1 MSWEEVSTV
10 QLRTEF
16 VLLARQ
22 EGANVRQLCRR
33 FNISPSTAYKWLSR
47 FEKSGA
53 EGLNNQSRRPKTSPK
68 RCADEVEKQ
77 ILTVSQEYAAWG
89 ARKLKRVLEDKGLV
103 MPSVSTVHAV
113 LQRHSRVD
121 PKAAEIKPFIRFEH
135 ETPNDLWQMDFKGHF
150 GLSQGRCHPLT
161 ILDDHSRFSMCIAAC
176 ANEQRDTVQEHL
188 IRVFR
193 RYGLPLRMTMDNGS
207 PWGDQTGVY
216 TALEVWL
223 MGQGIKV
230 GHSRPYHPQ
239 TQGKLERFHRSLKSE
254 VLQGRHF
261 TDLNSAQ
268 QAFDIWRDVYNQKRP
283 HQALDM
289 QVPATRYSTSP
300 REYQEQQMVP
310 EYADGDVVRKVQV
323 KGEIYWRNR
332 EYSIGKAFHGLSIAI
347 RETAEDGIHDVYWS
361 RHRIARIDL
370 NLQIVT
376 AGKKI

>member
-16 VLLARQ
+16 VLLAQQ

-53 EGLNNQSRRPKTSPK
+53 EGLNNQSRRPKTLPK

-135 ETPNDLWQMDFKGHF
+135 EAPNDLWQMDFKGHV
-150 GLSQGRCHPLT
+150 GMRHGRCHPLT
-161 ILDDHSRFSMCIAAC
+161 ILDDHSRFSLCIAAC
-176 ANEQRDTVQEHL
+176 ANQQRQTVEEQLVG
-188 IRVFR
+188 VFR
-193 RYGLPLRMTMDNGS
+193 RYGLPQRMTMDNGS

-223 MGQGIKV
+223 MRQGIRV
-230 GHSRPYHPQ
+230 SHSRPYHPQ
-239 TQGKLERFHRSLKSE
+239 TQGKIERFHRSLKAE
-254 VLQGRHF
+254 VLQSQCF
-261 TDLNSAQ
+261 IDLVGAQ
-268 QAFDIWRDVYNQKRP
+268 KAFDIWRETYNQKRP
-283 HQALDM
+283 HQALGM
-289 QVPATRYSTSP
+289 GVPASRYSSSP
-300 REYQEQQMVP
+300 LEYQETRPVL
-310 EYADGDVVRKVQV
+310 EYAEGDLVRKVQGN
-323 KGEIYWRNR
+323 GEMYWR
-332 EYSIGKAFHGLSIAI
+332 SSQFLIGKAFIGELIAI
-347 RETAEDGIHDVYWS
+347 KETTEDGIYDVYWS

-370 NLQIVT
+370 IQQTVVS
-376 AGKKI
+376 GKRI

>member
-68 RCADEVEKQ
+68 RCADEVEKL
-77 ILTVSQEYAAWG
+77 ILTVSREYAAWG
-89 ARKLKRVLEDKGLV
+89 ARKLKRVLEDKGLA

-135 ETPNDLWQMDFKGHF
+135 EAPNDLWQMDFKGHF
-150 GLSQGRCHPLT
+150 SLSQGRCHPLT

-193 RYGLPLRMTMDNGS
+193 RYGLPLRITMDNGS

-289 QVPATRYSTSP
+289 QVPATRYSSSP
-300 REYQEQQMVP
+300 REYQEQQMAP

-376 AGKKI
+376 AGKRI

>member
-77 ILTVSQEYAAWG
+77 ILIVSQEYAAWG
-89 ARKLKRVLEDKGLV
+89 ARKLKRVLEDKGLA

-135 ETPNDLWQMDFKGHF
+135 EAPNDLWQMDFKGHF
-150 GLSQGRCHPLT
+150 SLSQGRCHPLT

-193 RYGLPLRMTMDNGS
+193 RYGLPLRITMDNGS

-289 QVPATRYSTSP
+289 QVPATRYSSSP
-300 REYQEQQMVP
+300 REYQEQQMAP

-376 AGKKI
+376 AGKRI

>member
-89 ARKLKRVLEDKGLV
+89 ARKLKRVLEDKGLA

-135 ETPNDLWQMDFKGHF
+135 EAPNDLWQMDFKGHV
-150 GLSQGRCHPLT
+150 GMRHGRCHPLT
-161 ILDDHSRFSMCIAAC
+161 ILDDHSRFSLCIAAC
-176 ANEQRDTVQEHL
+176 ANQQRQTVEEQLVG
-188 IRVFR
+188 VFR
-193 RYGLPLRMTMDNGS
+193 RYGLPQRMTMDNGS

-223 MGQGIKV
+223 MRQGIRV
-230 GHSRPYHPQ
+230 SHSRPYHPQ
-239 TQGKLERFHRSLKSE
+239 TQGKIERFHRSLKAE
-254 VLQGRHF
+254 VLQSQCF
-261 TDLNSAQ
+261 IDLVGAQ
-268 QAFDIWRDVYNQKRP
+268 KAFDIWRETYNQKRP
-283 HQALDM
+283 HQALGM
-289 QVPATRYSTSP
+289 GVPASRYSSSP
-300 REYQEQQMVP
+300 LEYQETRPVL
-310 EYADGDVVRKVQV
+310 EYAEGDLVRKVQGN
-323 KGEIYWRNR
+323 GEMYWR
-332 EYSIGKAFHGLSIAI
+332 SSQFLIGKAFIGELIAI
-347 RETAEDGIHDVYWS
+347 RGTTEDGIYDVYWS

-370 NLQIVT
+370 IQQTVVS
-376 AGKKI
+376 GKRI

>member
-10 QLRTEF
+10 QLRSEF
-16 VLLARQ
+16 VHLARQ

-33 FNISPSTAYKWLSR
+33 FNISPSTAYKWLNR
-47 FEKSGA
+47 FETSGA
-53 EGLNNQSRRPKTSPK
+53 EGLIDQSRRPKTSPK
-68 RCADEVEKQ
+68 RCADEVEQQ
-77 ILTVSQEYAAWG
+77 ILTVSEEYAAWG
-89 ARKLKRVLEDKGLV
+89 ARKLKRVLEDSGAV

-121 PKAAEIKPFIRFEH
+121 SKAAEIKPFIRFEH
-135 ETPNDLWQMDFKGHF
+135 EAPNDLWQMDFKGHIS
-150 GLSQGRCHPLT
+150 LAQGRCHPLT
-161 ILDDHSRFSMCIAAC
+161 ILDDHSRFSLCIAAC
-176 ANEQRDTVQEHL
+176 LDERRETVQEHL

-193 RYGLPLRMTMDNGS
+193 RHGLPLRMTMDNGS

-223 MGQGIKV
+223 MSQGIKV

-239 TQGKLERFHRSLKSE
+239 TQGKLERFHRSLKNE
-254 VLQGRHF
+254 VLRDRHF
-261 TDLNSAQ
+261 IDLNGAQ
-268 QAFDIWRDVYNQKRP
+268 RAFDIWRDIYNQKRP

-289 QVPATRYSTSP
+289 QVPATRYSSSP
-300 REYQEQQMVP
+300 REYQEQPAAP
-310 EYADGDVVRKVQV
+310 EYDDGDVVRKVQV

-332 EYSIGKAFHGLSIAI
+332 EYTVGKAFYGRSVAI
-347 RETAEDGIHDVYWS
+347 RETTEDGIRDVYWS

>member
-77 ILTVSQEYAAWG
+77 ILTVSREYAAWG
-89 ARKLKRVLEDKGLV
+89 ARKLKRVLEDKGLA

-135 ETPNDLWQMDFKGHF
+135 EAPNDLWQMDFKGHF
-150 GLSQGRCHPLT
+150 SLSQGRCHPLT

-193 RYGLPLRMTMDNGS
+193 RYGLPLRITMDNGS

-289 QVPATRYSTSP
+289 QVPATRYGSSP
-300 REYQEQQMVP
+300 REYQEQQMAP

-376 AGKKI
+376 AGKRI

>member
-10 QLRTEF
+10 QLRSEF

-47 FEKSGA
+47 FETSGA

-77 ILTVSQEYAAWG
+77 ILTVSQGYPIWG

-121 PKAAEIKPFIRFEH
+121 PKAAEVKPFIRFEH
-135 ETPNDLWQMDFKGHF
+135 EAPNDLWQMDFKGHF
-150 GLSQGRCHPLT
+150 SLSQGRCHPLT

-261 TDLNSAQ
+261 MDLNSAQ

-289 QVPATRYSTSP
+289 QVPATRYSSSP
-300 REYQEQQMVP
+300 REYQEQQMTP
-310 EYADGDVVRKVQV
+310 EYTDGDVVRKVQV

-376 AGKKI
+376 AGKRI

>member
-1 MSWEEVSTV
+1 
-10 QLRTEF
+10 
-16 VLLARQ
+16 
-22 EGANVRQLCRR
+22 
-33 FNISPSTAYKWLSR
+33 
-47 FEKSGA
+47 
-53 EGLNNQSRRPKTSPK
+53 
-68 RCADEVEKQ
+68 VEKQ

-89 ARKLKRVLEDKGLV
+89 ARKLKRVLEDKGLA

-135 ETPNDLWQMDFKGHF
+135 EAPNDLWQMDFKGHF
-150 GLSQGRCHPLT
+150 SLSQGRCHPLT

-193 RYGLPLRMTMDNGS
+193 RYGLPLRITMDNGS

-289 QVPATRYSTSP
+289 QVPATRYSSSP
-300 REYQEQQMVP
+300 REYQEQQMAP

-376 AGKKI
+376 AGKRI

>member
-33 FNISPSTAYKWLSR
+33 FNISPSAAYKWLSR
-47 FEKSGA
+47 FETSGT

-89 ARKLKRVLEDKGLV
+89 ARKLKRVLEDKGLA

-135 ETPNDLWQMDFKGHF
+135 EAPNDLWQMDFKGHV
-150 GLSQGRCHPLT
+150 GMRHGRCHPLT
-161 ILDDHSRFSMCIAAC
+161 ILDDHSRFSLCIAAC
-176 ANEQRDTVQEHL
+176 ANQQRQTVEEQLVG
-188 IRVFR
+188 VFR
-193 RYGLPLRMTMDNGS
+193 RYGLPQRMTMDNGS

-223 MGQGIKV
+223 MRQGIRV
-230 GHSRPYHPQ
+230 SHSRPYHPQ
-239 TQGKLERFHRSLKSE
+239 TQGKIERFHRSLKAE
-254 VLQGRHF
+254 VLQSQCF
-261 TDLNSAQ
+261 IDLVGAQ
-268 QAFDIWRDVYNQKRP
+268 KAFDIWRETYNQKRP
-283 HQALDM
+283 HQALGM
-289 QVPATRYSTSP
+289 GVPASRYSSSP
-300 REYQEQQMVP
+300 LEYQETRPVL
-310 EYADGDVVRKVQV
+310 EYAEGDLVRKVQGN
-323 KGEIYWRNR
+323 GEMYWR
-332 EYSIGKAFHGLSIAI
+332 SSQFLIGKAFIGELIAI
-347 RETAEDGIHDVYWS
+347 RGTTEDGIYDVYWS

-370 NLQIVT
+370 IQQTVVS
-376 AGKKI
+376 GKRI

>member
-1 MSWEEVSTV
+1 VSWEEVSTV
-10 QLRTEF
+10 QLCSEF

-53 EGLNNQSRRPKTSPK
+53 EGLNNRSRRPKTSPK

-77 ILTVSQEYAAWG
+77 ILTASQEYAAWG
-89 ARKLKRVLEDKGLV
+89 ARKLKRVLEDEGAV

-135 ETPNDLWQMDFKGHF
+135 EAPNDLWQMDFKGHIS
-150 GLSQGRCHPLT
+150 LAQGRCHPLT
-161 ILDDHSRFSMCIAAC
+161 ILDDHSRFSLCIAAC
-176 ANEQRDTVQEHL
+176 INEQRGTVQEHL

-193 RYGLPLRMTMDNGS
+193 RHGLPLRMTMDNGS

-223 MGQGIKV
+223 MSQGIKV

-239 TQGKLERFHRSLKSE
+239 TQGKLERFHRSLKNE
-254 VLQGRHF
+254 VLRDRHF
-261 TDLNSAQ
+261 IDLNDAQ
-268 QAFDIWRDVYNQKRP
+268 RAFDIWRDIYNQKRP

-289 QVPATRYSTSP
+289 QVPATRYSSSP
-300 REYQEQQMVP
+300 RDYQEQPAAP
-310 EYADGDVVRKVQV
+310 EYDEGDVVRKVQV
-323 KGEIYWRNR
+323 KGEIYWGNR
-332 EYSIGKAFHGLSIAI
+332 EYTVGKAFYGRSVAI
-347 RETAEDGIHDVYWS
+347 RGTTEDGIHDVYWS